1 MQNVEFLTIHH
12 SEFLI
17 LNLQMRY
24 TGPKVKKA
32 RRLGMAFTA
41 KDAKI
46 MQRRPG
52 VPGVHGQNR
61 SRLSEYGT
69 QLKEKQKA
77 KVAYGI
83 MERQFETYF
92 EKALKQSGVTGDNLL
107 KLLEMRL
114 DNIVFRLGFGETRA
128 QARQLVNHGFFEVNG
143 KKVDIPSYQ
152 SKVGDVVAIRAA
164 KQKSGYVEKIREK
177 LKSVKTLDWL
187 ELNSGNFSGKILSTP
202 DIAGLGS
209 LINTQLIVEHY
220 SRT

>member
-1 MQNVEFLTIHH
+1 
-12 SEFLI
+12 
-17 LNLQMRY
+17 MRY

-83 MERQFETYF
+83 MERQFEIYF
-92 EKALKQSGVTGDNLL
+92 NKALKQSGVTGDNLL
-107 KLLEMRL
+107 KMLEMRL
-114 DNIVFRLGFGETRA
+114 DNIVFRLGFAETRA
-128 QARQLVNHGFFEVNG
+128 QARQLVSHGFFEVNG
-143 KKVDIPSYQ
+143 KKTDIPSFQ
-152 SKVGDVVAIRAA
+152 VKVGDLVA
-164 KQKSGYVEKIREK
+164 
-177 LKSVKTLDWL
+177 
-187 ELNSGNFSGKILSTP
+187 
-202 DIAGLGS
+202 
-209 LINTQLIVEHY
+209 
-220 SRT
+220 